1 MKKSRFT
8 ESQIVSIL
16 AQHEKGQRVADI
28 CREHGISQPTF
39 YQWQRKYGGMAV
51 SELKRLKE
59 MEAEL
64 SQFKRIVADLTLQN
78 RILKDVIEK
87 KL

>member
-16 AQHEKGQRVADI
+16 AKHSKGQKVADI
-28 CREHGISQPTF
+28 CREHRISQPTF
-39 YQWQRKYGGMAV
+39 YQWQRKHGGMDV
-51 SELKRLKE
+51 SELKRMKE

-78 RILKDVIEK
+78 HCRIPI
-87 KL
+87 

>member
-1 MKKSRFT
+1 MKNSRFT

-16 AQHEKGQRVADI
+16 KQQDAGMSVSNI

-39 YQWQRKYGGMAV
+39 FNWKKKYSGMDV
-51 SELKRLKE
+51 GSLKRLKE
-59 MEAEL
+59 LETENNRL
-64 SQFKRIVADLTLQN
+64 KRMYADVSLQ
-78 RILKDVIEK
+78 RDALKDLIEK